1 MTFFNH
7 FDLSLR
13 MTRNRKS
20 QLVLN
25 SIFEYAVAQNKPD
38 EENKVNTLAVMLAH
52 LCHTVAS
59 FVKPYDKWDLLN
71 M

>member
-1 MTFFNH
+1 MTLFNH

-13 MTRNRKS
+13 MTRNRMS
-20 QLVLN
+20 QLVL
-25 SIFEYAVAQNKPD
+25 SIFEYAVVQNKPD
-38 EENKVNTLAVMLAH
+38 EENKVNTLATMLAH

-59 FVKPYDKWDLLN
+59 CVKPYDKWDLLN